1 MATQLHTEDSYPD
14 LLLHHPGYCLGPNG
28 RGGPP
33 VPAGRRE
40 SPAHEAAY
48 TQISLDTEWSV
59 ATPAFKGSWEFW
71 AEQEI
76 VQFNNIEGE
85 LPWWSSSQDS
95 MLPI

>member
-28 RGGPP
+28 RGGLP

-48 TQISLDTEWSV
+48 TQISLDTE
-59 ATPAFKGSWEFW
+59 
-71 AEQEI
+71 
-76 VQFNNIEGE
+76 
-85 LPWWSSSQDS
+85 
-95 MLPI
+95 